1 MFIIFIFGI
10 IASLFAAYQAYKAWG
25 VEWAIGTGF
34 GLLVVC
40 LIPYIGPFIALGGG
54 VYIYNQA
61 SGKLL
66 DDVEERMKP
75 VEDPLNNEKGRSS
88 ESERHADPMDQIER
102 LKELRDDGAL
112 SRKEFEA
119 KKAELLDEV

>member
-1 MFIIFIFGI
+1 MFFIFVFGI

-25 VEWAIGTGF
+25 VGWAIGTGS

-40 LIPYIGPFIALGGG
+40 LIPDIGPFIALGGG

-88 ESERHADPMDQIER
+88 ES
-102 LKELRDDGAL
+102 
-112 SRKEFEA
+112 
-119 KKAELLDEV
+119 